1 MRQPKYGGEKM
12 KASEILKVLEA
23 ADYVEVLKALVMFE
37 TRHSEPFAEAIVN
50 DFMDDDN
57 CTTIFDLS
65 DHI

>member
-1 MRQPKYGGEKM
+1 M